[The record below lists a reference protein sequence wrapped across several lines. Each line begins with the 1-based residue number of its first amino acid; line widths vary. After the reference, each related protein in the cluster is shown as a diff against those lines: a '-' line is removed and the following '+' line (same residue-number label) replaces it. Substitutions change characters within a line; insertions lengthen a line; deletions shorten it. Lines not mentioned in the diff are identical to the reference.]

1 MKTILITTNDDIL
14 ADVFWEYFTKKRTK
28 LLDKIIVLPSRNEI
42 DFPKFFKPFIAIKML
57 GIKGLYKFVLY
68 KLSHSKFPLSSVCV
82 DLVSFNH
89 LDYEKIFN
97 EVKIS
102 KCDILISVGAP
113 ILFKPDLLS
122 IPKCYSLNLHN
133 GDILKYRGHFSTF
146 WEIFN
151 KENELTLT
159 LHEMS
164 EIADSGNI
172 YDQVRINKNLFKTF
186 WDLMYWK
193 KKAGGSMLAENLNFL
208 ENNEIKFNQVMSKHD
223 LKNAKHYPFPKLQD
237 VLNFNFHY

>member
-1 MKTILITTNDDIL
+1 MKIILITTNDDIL
-14 ADVFWEYFTKKRTK
+14 AGVFWKYFIKKRTK
-28 LLDKIIVLPSRNEI
+28 LIDKIIVLPSRNEI

-57 GIKGLYKFVLY
+57 GIRGLYKFVLY
-68 KLSHSKFPLSSVCV
+68 KLSHSKFSLSSVCD

-89 LDYEKIFN
+89 FNYEKIFN

-122 IPKCYSLNLHN
+122 TPKYYALNLHN
-133 GDILKYRGHFSTF
+133 GDILKYRGHFSSF

-159 LHEMS
+159 LHEM
-164 EIADSGNI
+164 N
-172 YDQVRINKNLFKTF
+172 
-186 WDLMYWK
+186 WK
-193 KKAGGSMLAENLNFL
+193 KKAGGSMLAENLNLL
-208 ENNEIKFNQVMSKHD
+208 ENNGMKFNQMISKHD
-223 LKNAKHYPFPKLQD
+223 LKNAKYYPFPKLQD
-237 VLNFNFHY
+237 VLNFDFYY